1 MGFMDSIR
9 RLFGRTSSPSASKG
23 DPYGVFLH
31 FECGRCGARV
41 RIRADRRTDFN
52 REDDGA
58 GSLVL
63 RKDVMD
69 DRCFQ
74 LMHAEIWL
82 DERYQ
87 VVAADVI
94 GGRLLGEDEVEK
106 ENEAGPAVDS

>member
-1 MGFMDSIR
+1 
-9 RLFGRTSSPSASKG
+9 
-23 DPYGVFLH
+23 
-31 FECGRCGARV
+31 
-41 RIRADRRTDFN
+41 
-52 REDDGA
+52 
-58 GSLVL
+58 
-63 RKDVMD
+63 VMD